1 MSLYPSLEDMKMD
14 QMHMA
19 QLSYQSHI
27 AEPTMP
33 ALTRSVPSAPMYP
46 NIGTASPPP
55 PYSLSPTAPPSAA
68 PKTVSPTS
76 LALYPTMEDFMGLE
90 LSPEVL
96 RANMLD
102 YTVSVPNVPE
112 APAALPQYSTTIGEH
127 NMVAPLSSQT
137 LGLQRAQVTHGL
149 REVTLCKDA
158 SGKVGLRV
166 CAVNK
171 GVFVSV
177 VSKGSPAAMCGIRF
191 GDQILQIN
199 GISVAGYSMTQVH
212 DLFRKSTVNGINIIL
227 RDRPFERTITLHKD
241 SMGQVGFQ
249 FKNGKITGLVKDSS
263 AARNGLLTEHNL
275 LEVDGQNVVGLKDK
289 EITALIEKAPAN
301 LAASDQVKNGSFSA
315 NAVRRST
322 ARSNLVL

>member
-46 NIGTASPPP
+46 NVGTASPPP

-102 YTVSVPNVPE
+102 YTV
-112 APAALPQYSTTIGEH
+112 Y
-127 NMVAPLSSQT
+127 
-137 LGLQRAQVTHGL
+137 
-149 REVTLCKDA
+149 
-158 SGKVGLRV
+158 
-166 CAVNK
+166 
-171 GVFVSV
+171 
-177 VSKGSPAAMCGIRF
+177 
-191 GDQILQIN
+191 
-199 GISVAGYSMTQVH
+199 
-212 DLFRKSTVNGINIIL
+212 
-227 RDRPFERTITLHKD
+227 
-241 SMGQVGFQ
+241 
-249 FKNGKITGLVKDSS
+249 
-263 AARNGLLTEHNL
+263 
-275 LEVDGQNVVGLKDK
+275 
-289 EITALIEKAPAN
+289 
-301 LAASDQVKNGSFSA
+301 
-315 NAVRRST
+315 
-322 ARSNLVL
+322 